1 MEMPLKSDG
10 HAVDGTGVGTTE
22 PSALPAATLSPGWY
36 PDPHLRWRARYWD
49 GRFWTE
55 RVAGAGLEPTQPV
68 FGHDALA
75 PPEQTFADVAPTLV
89 RLIDAVCT
97 AELAHLRA
105 EVETWRGVAEERG
118 KALTSALSSL
128 ESLSAH
134 CEQLSSEPTERSGD
148 VWRTTR
154 TMSVARTQSRSPE
167 LSEARVPEP
176 PTAVD
181 APAARSALV
190 SIPDA
195 VRTAALAELHTKTTS
210 NRRRWW
216 LRE

>member
-10 HAVDGTGVGTTE
+10 HAVDGTAVGTTE

-118 KALTSALSSL
+118 QALTSALSSL

-134 CEQLSSEPTERSGD
+134 CEQLSREPTERSGD
-148 VWRTTR
+148 QWRMTR
-154 TMSVARTQSRSPE
+154 TISASRNQSRSPE
-167 LSEARVPEP
+167 LSGARAPEP
-176 PTAVD
+176 ATAED
-181 APAARSALV
+181 APAPRSALV

-195 VRTAALAELHTKTTS
+195 VRTAALAELHTKTS
-210 NRRRWW
+210 NHRRWW

>member
-10 HAVDGTGVGTTE
+10 HAVDATGVGTPE

-75 PPEQTFADVAPTLV
+75 PPERTFADVAPTLV

-118 KALTSALSSL
+118 QALTSALNAL
-128 ESLSAH
+128 ESLTAH
-134 CEQLSSEPTERSGD
+134 CEQLSREPTERSSD
-148 VWRTTR
+148 PWKTTR
-154 TMSVARTQSRSPE
+154 TISASPNQSRSPE
-167 LSEARVPEP
+167 LSGERAPEP
-176 PTAVD
+176 PTAVE

-195 VRTAALAELHTKTTS
+195 VRTAALAELHTKTS
-210 NRRRWW
+210 NQRRWW
-216 LRE
+216 IRS

>member
-1 MEMPLKSDG
+1 MEMALKSDG

-55 RVAGAGLEPTQPV
+55 RVAGAGPEPTRPV

-75 PPEQTFADVAPTLV
+75 PPERTFADVAPTLV

-118 KALTSALSSL
+118 RALTSALNAL
-128 ESLSAH
+128 ESLTAH
-134 CEQLSSEPTERSGD
+134 CAQLSREPTERRD
-148 VWRTTR
+148 DPWRTTR
-154 TMSVARTQSRSPE
+154 TTSSPRAQSRSPE
-167 LSEARVPEP
+167 PSQAHVPET

-181 APAARSALV
+181 APAARSALA

-195 VRTAALAELHTKTTS
+195 VRTAALAELHTKTS
-210 NRRRWW
+210 NQRRWW
-216 LRE
+216 IRS